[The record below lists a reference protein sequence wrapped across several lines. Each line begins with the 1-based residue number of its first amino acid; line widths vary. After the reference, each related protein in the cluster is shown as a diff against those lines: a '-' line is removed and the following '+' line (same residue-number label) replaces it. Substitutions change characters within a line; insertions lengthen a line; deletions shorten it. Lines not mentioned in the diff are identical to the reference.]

1 MGFSQVLNA
10 TPLELQRGAAAGD
23 VADGVLSPTRE
34 GPELRGGFGLL
45 GHHACS
51 FAQNRMGWMGP
62 LGSEPQ
68 GDRVPLFRSVWE
80 I

>member
-23 VADGVLSPTRE
+23 VADGMLSPTRE
-34 GPELRGGFGLL
+34 GPELRGGLGLL

-51 FAQNRMGWMGP
+51 FAQKNGWDGWGP
-62 LGSEPQ
+62 WEASLGETES
-68 GDRVPLFRSVWE
+68 